1 MTLKL
6 EGVDGVLKE
15 IARFRTGIKTEVDDL
30 LQEAANE
37 VVTRAKLAAPS
48 NFAELKNSIQQKRE
62 KSLKYLIFANAYHA
76 PYIEF
81 GTRGKVS
88 IPAEMQDV
96 AAEVKSREKRGNWET
111 FSADIK
117 VWMKKRGVGGTVI
130 AQVKSGKRKGQFKR
144 ASKKAQSDYIDN
156 VAFLIARSIYKN
168 GISPQPFL
176 YPSFLSV
183 KGKLINDIRVAVEKS
198 PWWQNKSK

>member
-88 IPAEMQDV
+88 IPAEMQEV

-111 FSADIK
+111 FVADIK

>member
-88 IPAEMQDV
+88 IPSEMQEV
-96 AAEVKSREKRGNWET
+96 AAEVKGRPKRGNWET
-111 FSADIK
+111 FVADIK

>member
-88 IPAEMQDV
+88 IPAEMQEV

-111 FSADIK
+111 FVADIK

-183 KGKLINDIRVAVEKS
+183 KGKLINDIKVAVEKS

>member
-88 IPAEMQDV
+88 IPAEMQEV
-96 AAEVKSREKRGNWET
+96 AAEVKGRSKRGNWET
-111 FSADIK
+111 FIADIK

>member
-48 NFAELKNSIQQKRE
+48 NFSELKNSIQQKRE

-88 IPAEMQDV
+88 IPAEMQEV

-111 FSADIK
+111 FVADIK
-117 VWMKKRGVGGTVI
+117 VWMKKKGVGGTVI

>member
-88 IPAEMQDV
+88 IPAEMQEV
-96 AAEVKSREKRGNWET
+96 AAGVKSREKRGNWET
-111 FSADIK
+111 FVADIK
-117 VWMKKRGVGGTVI
+117 VWMKKKGVGGTVI

>member
-88 IPAEMQDV
+88 IPAEMQEV

-111 FSADIK
+111 FVADIK
-117 VWMKKRGVGGTVI
+117 VWMKKKGVGGTVI